1 MKHSVRAAATLA
13 AGAVLLAGCGS
24 SSSSGTKAA
33 DDSATK
39 DSACTAIAAKYPAL
53 KGKKITL
60 GTSPAPANYTTTDPK
75 NPGKFI
81 GLEPDL
87 LDAVASCV
95 GFTYTFKQLDF
106 SGLIPAAQA
115 NHIAG
120 LAAGMY
126 ASDERAKQISFV
138 EYMKAGEA
146 SVVAKG
152 NPKKLTS
159 LASMCGVTASET
171 VGTVE
176 NAIIEKQ
183 SKACVADGKGAIKV
197 ISFQGN
203 QLFDAVAQGRADI
216 ALTDAGVAG
225 YLANSNPKLAVGFPI
240 SSDFIFGIGVAKT
253 QTDLKNAVSDSLTE
267 FSKNGQLKKLILK
280 WGFSEDQII
289 TPEIKG

>member
-1 MKHSVRAAATLA
+1 MKHPVRAAATLTI
-13 AGAVLLAGCGS
+13 GAVLVAGCGS
-24 SSSSGTKAA
+24 SSSSTKAA
-33 DDSATK
+33 ADTTPK
-39 DSACTAIAAKYPAL
+39 DSACTAIAAKYPSL
-53 KGKKITL
+53 KGRKITL

-75 NPGKFI
+75 DPGKFV

-87 LDAVASCV
+87 LDAVANCV

-115 NHIAG
+115 DHIAG

-126 ASDERAKQISFV
+126 ASDDRAKQVSFV

-146 SVVAKG
+146 SVVPKG

-159 LASMCGVTASET
+159 LESMCGLTASET

-183 SKACVADGKGAIKV
+183 SKACVADGKAAIKV

-253 QTDLKNAVSDSLTE
+253 QTDLKNAISDSLIE
-267 FSKNGQLKKLILK
+267 FKKNGQLEKLILK
-280 WGFSEDQII
+280 WGFSTDQLI